1 MAVTADKV
9 NSQLQLVFATG
20 QDEEGKAMFRT
31 KSFNNIKLTSTPDQL
46 YRVASV
52 LEPLQQHLLAT
63 VERNDRTELADL

>member
-20 QDEEGKAMFRT
+20 QDEEGKTTFRT